1 MKKILLSFVS
11 LLNFNLCAQNNA
23 QAFDWAM
30 NPGANSNNL
39 KTLHYDSQGNLLVLA
54 SASDSASFGGNII
67 TALPSGSYPTTNYYL
82 GKRNTNGTSQVILQ
96 SRNGTTNVF
105 SDFSDFNLDNNDNII
120 VVGATSAGHDFGNGI
135 TLSNKGYI
143 IAKYNSTGTA
153 QWAKMY
159 NFGNPN
165 MSSFTT
171 KPWHIQCLP
180 NGDIIAVLKEVSGR
194 YAYIKID
201 ANGNELLYK
210 EFKISGTGSA
220 IPVIT
225 SSKNNFFVDN
235 KGVFYMYFNTVD
247 MSTTP
252 KMVLSTITNSVTT
265 PIDSVSISNTGH
277 AGVSYLLAFK
287 PDGTKKYFKGFRG
300 SMNDLA
306 VEGNT
311 GNVMFYWIQY
321 GGQNNIAP
329 MDMIST
335 NNGTFAQTY
344 GGVIAIDSLGNFIKK
359 STETPSLQYR
369 YESILP
375 LGNFKLIGTL
385 KYANGNI
392 LSAGTQTYSISS
404 GGMFTW
410 FELDQNLTP
419 SYFVASPLYN
429 QNNSL
434 AENTMSN
441 HGNKV
446 AVGIKWS
453 ALTQSTLNVNGTVLK
468 ANENNTSFPTR
479 YTAPYNAVG
488 TDIAIAQYDR
498 TLQGSTSGLNE
509 KEKQVINFLIYPNPA
524 KEIINIKLEVS
535 NGEQATISISNILG
549 EVVGSSVFENSNNI
563 TLKTNNLTSGI
574 YLVTVSNQGKQSTQK
589 LIIK

>member
-1 MKKILLSFVS
+1 MKKILLSFVTLFS
-11 LLNFNLCAQNNA
+11 FNLCAQNNA
-23 QAFDWAM
+23 QAFDWAL
-30 NPGANSNNL
+30 NPGANSNTL

-54 SASDSASFGGNII
+54 SASDSASFGSNII
-67 TALPSGSYPTTNYYL
+67 TALPSGSYPTTNYYI

-96 SRNGTTNVF
+96 SRNGATNVF
-105 SDFSDFNLDNNDNII
+105 TDFSDFNLDNNDNII
-120 VVGATSAGHDFGNGI
+120 IVGATSAGHDFGNGI
-135 TLSNKGYI
+135 TLSNKGYM
-143 IAKYNSTGTA
+143 IAKYNSAGTA

-171 KPWHIQCLP
+171 KPWHVQCLP
-180 NGDIIAVLKEVSGR
+180 NGDIIAILKEVSGR

-225 SSKNNFFVDN
+225 SSKNNFFIDN
-235 KGVFYMYFNTVD
+235 KGIFYMYFNTVD

-306 VEGNT
+306 VEATT
-311 GNVMFYWIQY
+311 GNVLFYWIQY

-344 GGVIAIDSLGNFIKK
+344 GGVIVIDSLGNFIKK

-375 LGNFKLIGTL
+375 LGNYRLIGTL
-385 KYANGNI
+385 KYSNSGNPLI
-392 LSAGTQTYSISS
+392 AGTQTYSISS
-404 GGMFTW
+404 GGVFTW
-410 FELDQNLTP
+410 FELDQNLDP
-419 SYFVASPLYN
+419 SYFVAAPLYN

-441 HGNKV
+441 YGNKV

-453 ALTQSTLNVNGTVLK
+453 ASTQSTLNINGTILK
-468 ANENNTSFPTR
+468 ANDKNTSFPTR
-479 YTAPYNAVG
+479 YTAPYNTVG
-488 TDIAIAQYDR
+488 SDIAIAQFDR
-498 TLQGSTSGLNE
+498 TLSGSTASINE
-509 KEKQVINFLIYPNPA
+509 SQNKTINYMLYPNPA
-524 KEIINIKLEVS
+524 KNVLNIELDNLLNDNKTV
-535 NGEQATISISNILG
+535 TIANILG
-549 EVVGSSVFENSNNI
+549 EVVLSETSSGNKFSINTSNLI
-563 TLKTNNLTSGI
+563 SGV
-574 YLVTVSNQGKQSTQK
+574 YFVTISNKGIQSTQK
-589 LIIK
+589 IIIE